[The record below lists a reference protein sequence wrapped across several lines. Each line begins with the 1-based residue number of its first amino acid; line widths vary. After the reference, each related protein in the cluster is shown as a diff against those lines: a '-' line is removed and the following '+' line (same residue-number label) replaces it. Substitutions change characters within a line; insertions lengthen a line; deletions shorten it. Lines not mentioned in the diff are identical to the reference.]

1 MAAKLRNC
9 ISCGKIFSSL
19 YGEKMCPACKEAQ
32 DRLENTV
39 IDYVRDHPKTRMTEI
54 VKETGA
60 TDLVI
65 RRLMEAGR
73 LVGANLNY
81 PCKKCGKGITRG
93 QFCDACAKEIE
104 AEVQNVSDK
113 AAAARAAAE
122 RGRGMHSKD
131 SGGARG
137 GKTK

>member
-32 DRLENTV
+32 DRLENSV
-39 IDYVRDHPKTRMTEI
+39 IDYVRDHPKTRIPEI

-60 TDLVI
+60 NDLII

-73 LVGANLNY
+73 LVGVNLKY
-81 PCKKCGKGITRG
+81 PCKKCGKEINRG
-93 QFCDACAKEIE
+93 QFCEACAKEIE

-131 SGGARG
+131 TGKRG
-137 GKTK
+137 DGK

>member
-19 YGEKMCPACKEAQ
+19 YGEKMCPSCKEAQ
-32 DRLENTV
+32 DRLENSV
-39 IDYVRDHPKTRMTEI
+39 IDYVRANPKTRMPEI

-73 LVGANLNY
+73 LVGVNLKY
-81 PCKKCGKGITRG
+81 PCKKCGKDINRG
-93 QFCDACAKEIE
+93 QFCESCAKEIE

-122 RGRGMHSKD
+122 RGRGIHSKD
-131 SGGARG
+131 SGGRG
-137 GKTK
+137 KGK